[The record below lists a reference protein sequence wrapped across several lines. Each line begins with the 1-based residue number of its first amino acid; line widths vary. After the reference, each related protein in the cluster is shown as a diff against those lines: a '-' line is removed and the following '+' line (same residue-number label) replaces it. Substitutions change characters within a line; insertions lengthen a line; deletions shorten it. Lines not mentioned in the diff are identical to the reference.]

1 MFELFSGEHRRVP
14 HRDTVPLVISTA
26 VHVVVIG
33 AMAAIP
39 LLYLS
44 ADLPEVPQ
52 MLAFVAAAP
61 PPPPPPP
68 PPPAAAKAARVQSR
82 SRFRRRSRV
91 LYPSSRRWR
100 SRPKVV

>member
-39 LLYLS
+39 LLCLRE
-44 ADLPEVPQ
+44 ADAILGPRNVVVVADV
-52 MLAFVAAAP
+52 LANAGGVTAAISSRCRAT
-61 PPPPPPP
+61 
-68 PPPAAAKAARVQSR
+68 PATTG
-82 SRFRRRSRV
+82 RRTT
-91 LYPSSRRWR
+91 SSRRWR
-100 SRPKVV
+100 LR